1 MNIEKQKPRRPISP
15 QLPARL
21 DPIQLDPGSD
31 TFQYRDFFIG
41 ESDLK
46 ELSANRLCFRCAIIR
61 SSDLQKSS
69 LPKLEL
75 TDVSLQHVN
84 ACNGSWQSCS
94 MFRAE
99 IAGCRLTGID
109 ISASSFQEV
118 LIRDTSLELANFR
131 FSRFKNV
138 CFENC
143 LLREADFQGAD
154 LQGVRF
160 RNCDLR
166 MAQMSS
172 ARLGGTDFRGSQLDG
187 LYIAPENLR
196 GAIIDTT
203 QLMTL
208 ALSLTQAFGI
218 VVRDAD

>member
-1 MNIEKQKPRRPISP
+1 MSNEKLKTRRPVP
-15 QLPARL
+15 PHLPARL
-21 DPIQLDPGSD
+21 DPIRLDLTSD
-31 TFQYRDFFIG
+31 TCQYRDVFIEG
-41 ESDLK
+41 VDLK
-46 ELSANRLCFRCAIIR
+46 ELSANRLCFRCATIR
-61 SSDLQKSS
+61 SSDLQKTS

-75 TDVSLQHVN
+75 MDVSLQHIN
-84 ACNGSWQSCS
+84 ASNGAWQSCS
-94 MFRAE
+94 MFRTE

-109 ISASSFQEV
+109 LSASSFQEV
-118 LIRDTSLELANFR
+118 LISDTSLELANFR

-160 RNCDLR
+160 RNCDMR
-166 MAQMSS
+166 RAQLSS
-172 ARLGGTDFRGSQLDG
+172 ARLEGTDFRGSELEG
-187 LYIAPENLR
+187 LIVAPEHLR
-196 GAIIDTT
+196 GAIIDTA

-218 VVRDAD
+218 VVRDEE